1 MTIEVRSVRRHDL
14 PILKCMIHENIE
26 YLNAIDEPE
35 EVSDATIDQI
45 EGLVFGPS
53 PLSSVVLA
61 ELDRE
66 VAGYLLYFLGVDM
79 DEVAPAL
86 HINDLF
92 VRIAAHRHDV
102 GRALMNRAREIAVAR
117 GAARLFW
124 TVWRKNP
131 QAIEFYRS
139 LGAEVWDEELPMTWN
154 SRR

>member
-14 PILKCMIHENIE
+14 PILKLMIRENIE

-35 EVSDATIDQI
+35 EMSDATIDQI

-53 PLSSVVLA
+53 PLCSVLIA

-92 VRIAAHRHDV
+92 VRVDAHRKGV
-102 GRALMNRAREIAVAR
+102 GRALMHKVREIAVAHSAAVLDCLAQELAGHR
-117 GAARLFW
+117 VLPGAR
-124 TVWRKNP
+124 R
-131 QAIEFYRS
+131 QS
-139 LGAEVWDEELPMTWN
+139 LG
-154 SRR
+154 